1 MNQTLS
7 PQKQTLINEGKKR
20 IFQKTLS
27 PFQDYGTS
35 VYDLLAD
42 PVKKTIS
49 YLIILILI
57 LLVLRHFKILKFLM
71 RLDHPAIYMILLI
84 LYAYHVFINQLH
96 LNDNIEF
103 LSRKLPDNATI
114 YDYEQFLKP
123 KSNII
128 SNFLTTAVGILIS
141 EFVLFSITYPSWFR
155 SIPAD
160 NYLHTLKT
168 NK

>member
-1 MNQTLS
+1 MSQTLS

-20 IFQKTLS
+20 IFQKTLF

-35 VYDLLAD
+35 VYDLLAN
-42 PVKKTIS
+42 PVKKTIGN
-49 YLIILILI
+49 LIILILI

-114 YDYEQFLKP
+114 YDYEQFLGA

-128 SNFLTTAVGILIS
+128 SNLLTTAVGILIS
-141 EFVLFSITYPSWFR
+141 EFVLFSVTYPSWFS
-155 SIPAD
+155 SIPSEV
-160 NYLHTLKT
+160 YLQNLTHRK
-168 NK
+168 

>member
-1 MNQTLS
+1 MSQTLS
-7 PQKQTLINEGKKR
+7 PQKQKLINEGKKR
-20 IFQKTLS
+20 FFQKTLY

-35 VYDLLAD
+35 IYDLLAD
-42 PVKKTIS
+42 PVKKTIGS
-49 YLIILILI
+49 LIIIMI
-57 LLVLRHFKILKFLM
+57 LLLFLRYFKILKFLI
-71 RLDHPAIYMILLI
+71 RFDHLSIYTLI
-84 LYAYHVFINQLH
+84 FGLYTYHIFINQLH

-114 YDYEQFLKP
+114 YDYQQFLIP
-123 KSNII
+123 KTNLV
-128 SNFLTTAVGILIS
+128 SNFLSTVISILIS